1 MRRPRSR
8 AKSTAPPISSE
19 FAVSAIRTLF
29 FFLPTVQLISKTS
42 AEVRIA
48 RAMRVTESRTRVR
61 YKETDQMAIAHHANY
76 VVWFEIGRTD
86 LCREAGF
93 PYREIE
99 ERGLILVV
107 TEVVC
112 RYRVPYRYD
121 DEVLI
126 RTSLA
131 EAATRMMRFVYELRD
146 GTGERLHATG
156 TSSHIWVDRETRRPV
171 TAAED
176 VMKAF
181 AQWVG

>member
-1 MRRPRSR
+1 MR
-8 AKSTAPPISSE
+8 
-19 FAVSAIRTLF
+19 
-29 FFLPTVQLISKTS
+29 
-42 AEVRIA
+42 
-48 RAMRVTESRTRVR
+48 MTESRTRVR

-121 DEVLI
+121 DEVVI

-131 EAATRMMRFVYELRD
+131 EAASRKMRFAYELRD
-146 GTGERLHATG
+146 ASGERLHASG
-156 TSSHIWVDRETRRPV
+156 SSSHVWVDRETRRPV
-171 TAAED
+171 TAEAD

-181 AQWVG
+181 EPWLEQA